1 MSVVRFKNEIE
12 CEHNFFYVNGN
23 DLHLVL
29 TGKSLVEA
37 ASIIA
42 SADLSEISN
51 VVNGEV
57 KITLSGY
64 TEIVLLHPQEDG
76 VRVGLRR
83 QI

>member
-1 MSVVRFKNEIE
+1 MSIVRFKNDVE

-29 TGKSLVEA
+29 AGKTLVEA
-37 ASIIA
+37 ATIIA

-51 VVNGEV
+51 VVNGNV
-57 KITLSGY
+57 MITITGY
-64 TEIVLLHPQEDG
+64 TEVVLLHPQDDG

-83 QI
+83 SQ